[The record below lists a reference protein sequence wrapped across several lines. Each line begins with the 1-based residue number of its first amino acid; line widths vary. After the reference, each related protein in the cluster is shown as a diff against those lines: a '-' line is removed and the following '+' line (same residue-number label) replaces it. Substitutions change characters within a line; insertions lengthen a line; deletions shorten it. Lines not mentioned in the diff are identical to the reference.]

1 MAIVLIATQW
11 IIGQAASGNS
21 QIASLRQSESHRLL
35 QKIETKAGE
44 TPTPQEFLPK
54 SHRPVEKIE
63 TKAGETPT
71 PQEFLP
77 KSICPAELPERID
90 AIATRP
96 LFSRARW
103 GMSIQ
108 TLSNSQT
115 LYSREANRY
124 FIPASNVKLLTTAAA
139 LRQLGAFYRIRT
151 SIYGNEQ
158 VLRVVGRGDPSL
170 TDEQLKDLAQQLK
183 RRGIRQIKQL
193 ILEDSYFQGQVL
205 NPEWEF
211 GDMYT
216 YYGTNVNSLI
226 LNQNAIALTLSP
238 QEIGQPLKAV
248 WGEPLAALQW
258 ELENQSI
265 TVASGMQSD
274 AEVNGILGQPVL
286 QIRGQLAV
294 DSKPVTQFLAIRD
307 PGKYF
312 LQHFRTALAAEGI
325 AVAKASVVSKAGN
338 GNEPE
343 VAFVESPNLS
353 KLIADTNQ
361 QSNNLY
367 AEVLL
372 RSLGVSRNSNSAN
385 SAELGL
391 TVVKDTLTQLGVDAS
406 GYMLADG
413 SGLSRHNLVS
423 PEALVQTLKA
433 MSKLPEANIF
443 RASLPV
449 AGVSGT
455 LSNRFKNTSAEG
467 IVRAKTG
474 TLSGNTALS
483 GYVDVPN
490 YQTVVFSIIVNQSEQ
505 SAAPLRGAVDEM
517 VVLLTRLKR
526 C

>member
-1 MAIVLIATQW
+1 MKFQRLSKTGKSFSFLILLIATQW
-11 IIGQAASGNS
+11 ITLKVASANS
-21 QIASLRQSESHRLL
+21 QTVSPRQSESQ
-35 QKIETKAGE
+35 QKRE
-44 TPTPQEFLPK
+44 
-54 SHRPVEKIE
+54 S
-63 TKAGETPT
+63 KAGETPT

-77 KSICPAELPERID
+77 KSICPASLPGAIE
-90 AIATRP
+90 AIASRP
-96 LFSRARW
+96 QFSRARW

-108 TLSNSQT
+108 TLSNGQT
-115 LYSREANRY
+115 LYTREANRY
-124 FIPASNVKLLTTAAA
+124 FIPASSVKLLTTAAA
-139 LRQLGAFYRIRT
+139 LRQLGANYRIRT
-151 SIYGNEQ
+151 SIYGNENL
-158 VLRVVGRGDPSL
+158 LRVVGRGDPSL
-170 TDEQLKDLAQQLK
+170 TDAELKDLAKQLK
-183 RRGIRQIKQL
+183 QRGIRQVKQL
-193 ILEDSYFQGQVL
+193 IVEDGYFQGQML
-205 NPEWEF
+205 NPDWEF
-211 GDMYT
+211 GDVYAS
-216 YYGTNVNSLI
+216 YGVSVNSLI

-238 QEIGQPLKAV
+238 QEVGQPLKAV
-248 WGEPLAALQW
+248 WSEPLAALQW

-265 TVASGMQSD
+265 TVASGMPSS

-325 AVAKASVVSKAGN
+325 AVAQASVTSKAGN
-338 GNEPE
+338 GNEAE
-343 VAFVESPNLS
+343 IAFVESPNLS

-361 QSNNLY
+361 PSNNLY

-372 RSLGVSRNSNSAN
+372 RSLGISSNSNSPN
-385 SAELGL
+385 SAEQGL

-406 GYMLADG
+406 GYVLADG

-423 PEALVQTLKA
+423 PEALVQMLKA
-433 MSKLPEANIF
+433 MSRLPDFNIF

-455 LSNRFKNTSAEG
+455 LSNRFKNTPAQG
-467 IVRAKTG
+467 IVQAKTG

-483 GYVDVPN
+483 GYVDAPN
-490 YQTVVFSIIVNQSEQ
+490 YETVVFSIIVNQSEQ
-505 SAAPLRGAVDEM
+505 SAAPLRQAVDEM